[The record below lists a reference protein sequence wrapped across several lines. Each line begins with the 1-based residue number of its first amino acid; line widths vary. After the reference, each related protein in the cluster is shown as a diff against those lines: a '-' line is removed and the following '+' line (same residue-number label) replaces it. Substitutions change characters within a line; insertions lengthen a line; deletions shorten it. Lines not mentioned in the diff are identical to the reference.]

1 MKNVFKLASITAAL
15 ALISGVVNASDNIA
29 YVNPN
34 YLMQNHPLLTDPN
47 SEFVKEAKA
56 VESTFAEEEKKLA
69 EQEKALAD
77 EAAKLQEEDKKVGDS
92 IKKKSEALEKEAP
105 RLRSADIKKRQDAI
119 NAEAQTFQKK
129 VNAFQQREMDFRKN
143 VDDFQQRLGAAQ
155 RQLTEKQNAIQK
167 NIIGEVEKAIA
178 DAAKAQ
184 GYTLILDA
192 TAVLYTENEKRD
204 LTEDVYKSLGGKV
217 PAQQPAAK

>member
-1 MKNVFKLASITAAL
+1 MKHVFKLASITAAL
-15 ALISGVVNASDNIA
+15 TLMSSVVSAADTDNIA

-56 VESTFAEEEKKLA
+56 VESKFTEEEKKLA
-69 EQEKALAD
+69 EQEKVLTEDAN
-77 EAAKLQEEDKKVGDS
+77 KLKEEQKKTEDS
-92 IKKKSEALEKEAP
+92 LNKKSAALEKEAP

-119 NAEAQTFQKK
+119 NAEAQAFQKK
-129 VNAFQQREMDFRKN
+129 VDAFQKREMEFRKS
-143 VDDFQQRLGAAQ
+143 VEDFQQRLGAAQ
-155 RQLTEKQNAIQK
+155 RELAEKQNAIQK

-178 DAAKAQ
+178 DAAKAK
-184 GYTLILDA
+184 GYSLVLDA

-204 LTEDVYKSLGGKV
+204 LTEEVYKALGGKE
-217 PAQQPAAK
+217 AQPAAK